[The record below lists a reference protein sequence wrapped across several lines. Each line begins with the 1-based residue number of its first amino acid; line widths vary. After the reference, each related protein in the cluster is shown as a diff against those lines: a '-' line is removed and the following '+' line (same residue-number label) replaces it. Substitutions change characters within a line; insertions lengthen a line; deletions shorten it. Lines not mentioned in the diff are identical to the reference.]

1 MEEEKGLSGLMNL
14 GNTCFL
20 NSCMQALSHSHE
32 LTAFLQS
39 PIYDKLLKA
48 KQQEQ
53 TDKKGV
59 LLIEEWNDLR
69 KTMWSQNGTISPKRF
84 LHHVQKVAK
93 ETNHELFTG
102 FAQNDLPEFLLF
114 LVTNMHNNV
123 SRKVTMNIRGSAS
136 NATDKLALSCY
147 NMLKKTYEKEY
158 SEIMDLFYGIYVS
171 ELASPECNSHTPL
184 SCHPEHFFILDVEM
198 PVSKHSTLYDCLDS
212 FTRTEVLEGD
222 NAWYNEMT
230 KQKERVHKR
239 ITFWSFPKV
248 LVITLKRFSYDGRR
262 KRQDLVDFPLHDLD
276 LSKYVTGYNPSQYK
290 YDLYAICNHMGGP
303 LGGHYNAFVKTSAQ
317 WCLFDDGTVKRKV
330 HESQLIT
337 PKAYCLFYRKQG

>member
-1 MEEEKGLSGLMNL
+1 MSSEKGLSGLMNL

-20 NSCMQALSHSHE
+20 NSCMQALSHTHE
-32 LTAFLQS
+32 LTTFLQS
-39 PIYDKLLKA
+39 TSYEKWLKN
-48 KQQEQ
+48 KDDEN
-53 TDKKGV
+53 DIV
-59 LLIEEWNDLR
+59 LIEEWNDLR
-69 KTMWSQNGTISPKRF
+69 KTIWSQNGIISPKRF
-84 LHHVQKVAK
+84 VHHVQKVAK
-93 ETNHELFTG
+93 KTNRELFTG

-114 LVTNMHNNV
+114 LIENMHNNV
-123 SRKVTMNIRGSAS
+123 CRKVTMNIRGSAS
-136 NATDKLALSCY
+136 NPMDKLALSCY

-171 ELASPECNSHTPL
+171 EIASPENSQTPL
-184 SCHPEHFFILDVEM
+184 SCRPEHYFILDVEM
-198 PVSKHSTLYDCLDS
+198 PTKHPTLYDCLDS
-212 FTRTEVLEGD
+212 FTRTEVLEGE
-222 NAWYNEMT
+222 NAWYNETT

-303 LGGHYNAFVKTSAQ
+303 LGGHYNAFVKTSSQ
-317 WCLFDDGTVKRKV
+317 WCLFDDGNVKKQV
-330 HESQLIT
+330 PESQLIT
-337 PKAYCLFYRKQG
+337 TKAYCLFYRKQ

>member
-1 MEEEKGLSGLMNL
+1 MPSPEKGLSGLMNL

-20 NSCMQALSHSHE
+20 NSCMQALSHTHE
-32 LTAFLQS
+32 LTAFLQTPLYS
-39 PIYDKLLKA
+39 KLLK
-48 KQQEQ
+48 Q
-53 TDKKGV
+53 KGENNV

-84 LHHVQKVAK
+84 VHHVHKVAK
-93 ETNHELFTG
+93 ETNRELFTG

-114 LVTNMHNNV
+114 LVENMHNNV
-123 SRKVTMNIRGSAS
+123 SRKVTMNIRGAAL

-147 NMLKKTYEKEY
+147 NMLKTSYEKEY
-158 SEIMDLFYGIYVS
+158 SEIMELFYGIYVS
-171 ELASPECNSHTPL
+171 EIASPENSSVPL
-184 SCHPEHFFILDVEM
+184 SCRPEHFFIVDVEM
-198 PVSKHSTLYDCLDS
+198 PLTKHLTLYDCLDS

-222 NAWYNEMT
+222 NAWYNEAT
-230 KQKERVHKR
+230 KRKERVHKR

-276 LSKYVTGYNPSQYK
+276 LSSYVTGYNPSQYK

-303 LGGHYNAFVKTSAQ
+303 LGGHYNAFVKTSEQ
-317 WCLFDDGTVKRKV
+317 WCLFDDGNVKTKV
-330 HESQLIT
+330 HESQLVT